1 MSKLLTILL
10 AGVAVGILLAPDKGS
25 ATLKKI
31 ADRLSGYKDDAKD
44 LINDSVD
51 AMKAKAGSITDTV
64 NDIQASDL
72 REQFWKFCSVSVLYQ
87 L

>member
-64 NDIQASDL
+64 NDI
-72 REQFWKFCSVSVLYQ
+72 
-87 L
+87 